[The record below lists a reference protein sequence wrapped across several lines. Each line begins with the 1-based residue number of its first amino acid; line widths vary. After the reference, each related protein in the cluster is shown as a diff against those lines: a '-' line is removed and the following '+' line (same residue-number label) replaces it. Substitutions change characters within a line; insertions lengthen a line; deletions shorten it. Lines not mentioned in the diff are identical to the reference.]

1 MSQLIESLESR
12 TLFSVVLTPK
22 VLTPTQLADQQ
33 AIAAAQQNLATARS
47 TRITTLADDRAD
59 IKAVRNADNATISSD
74 LAQQRLDRGNPS
86 QEEADILQ
94 TRADRSK
101 LVADVHAA
109 NVTLIDDTRTTYQTI
124 LTDIRALSADRLKYL
139 YDIARHVE

>member
-33 AIAAAQQNLATARS
+33 AIAAAQQALATARA
-47 TRITTLADDRAD
+47 TRLSTLAADRAN
-59 IKAVRNADNATISSD
+59 IRTVRNADNATISTD
-74 LAQQRLDRGNPS
+74 LEKEREDRGDPS

-94 TRADRSK
+94 TRADRSA

-109 NVTLIDDTRTTYQTI
+109 NVQLIEDNKTTYQDI
-124 LTDIRALSADRLKYL
+124 LTDIRTLSAARLKYL
-139 YDIARHVE
+139 YDLAHHVE

>member
-1 MSQLIESLESR
+1 MSQLLESLESR

-33 AIAAAQQNLATARS
+33 AIATAQQNLATARS
-47 TRITTLADDRAD
+47 TRITTLADDRAN
-59 IKAVRNADNATISSD
+59 IKMVRNTDNATIASD
-74 LAQQRLDRGNPS
+74 LAQQRLDRGDPS

-101 LVADVHAA
+101 LVVDVHAA
-109 NVTLIDDTRTTYQTI
+109 NVTLIEDTRTTYQTI
-124 LTDIRALSADRLKYL
+124 LTDIKTLSADRLKYL
-139 YDIARHVE
+139 YDLAHHVE